1 MFVRTKTFTNK
12 DGSTRTYLQIV
23 DSHRENGRVRQ
34 RVVATLGRIED
45 LVERK
50 LDRLIESL
58 AKYSHHQWV
67 KLQARGLLLESARHW
82 GYELVFHRLWEN
94 LGLAETVK
102 RLVERTA
109 LEFPVGEAIWAMVL
123 NRLCDPSSKRQVSTW
138 VDTVY
143 RPSFGQLALHHYYR
157 ALDFLAE
164 HQKEIEERLFA
175 RTMNLFNYK
184 LDLVFWDTTSTYFT
198 GRGPAG
204 LAALGYSRDHRPD
217 CYQVVIG
224 LLMTREGIPVAHRVF
239 PGNTADVVAFRTT
252 LKELR
257 QRFELGRIVL
267 VADRGVVS
275 KELLA
280 ELERQGLEYIVGLR
294 LRSKEAAVVL
304 ATGGRYRKTADN
316 LLVKEVWHDAD
327 RYIVC
332 YNPERAAY
340 EQRRRQEIL
349 EQLAGQLAEG
359 GAGGLVPRGYRR
371 FLKVEEARV
380 SIDQEAVERAARYDG
395 RYVLRT
401 NNTDLDPEAVARAYR
416 ELWRIER
423 AFRELKTGLE
433 LRPVF
438 HWTPQRVRGHIMVC
452 FLALVLESALQRSL
466 RQVGSTAS
474 LAEVLHDLDQL
485 HAAELHLDG
494 RRYLCRTP
502 LVGKAY
508 EAFKAVGLRPPP
520 EVSVLPS

>member
-1 MFVRTKTFTNK
+1 M
-12 DGSTRTYLQIV
+12 
-23 DSHRENGRVRQ
+23 
-34 RVVATLGRIED
+34 
-45 LVERK
+45 
-50 LDRLIESL
+50 
-58 AKYSHHQWV
+58 
-67 KLQARGLLLESARHW
+67 
-82 GYELVFHRLWEN
+82 
-94 LGLAETVK
+94 
-102 RLVERTA
+102 
-109 LEFPVGEAIWAMVL
+109 
-123 NRLCDPSSKRQVSTW
+123 
-138 VDTVY
+138 
-143 RPSFGQLALHHYYR
+143 
-157 ALDFLAE
+157 
-164 HQKEIEERLFA
+164 
-175 RTMNLFNYK
+175 
-184 LDLVFWDTTSTYFT
+184 
-198 GRGPAG
+198 
-204 LAALGYSRDHRPD
+204 
-217 CYQVVIG
+217 
-224 LLMTREGIPVAHRVF
+224 MTREGIPVAHRVF
-239 PGNTADVVAFRTT
+239 PGNTAHVAAFRTT

-257 QRFELGRIVL
+257 QRFELGRIIL

-275 KELLA
+275 KEVLA

-304 ATGGRYRKTADN
+304 ATGGGGRYRKTADN

-340 EQRRRQEIL
+340 EQKRRQEIL

-359 GAGGLVPRGYRR
+359 VTKALVPRGYRR

-380 SIDQEAVERAARYDG
+380 SIDQEAVKRAARYDG

-401 NNTDLDPEAVARAYR
+401 NNTDLDPEAVAQAYR

-466 RQVGSTAS
+466 RQVGSTAT